1 MVKDVK
7 VAKVEGIKQH
17 RLLICV
23 FDLKER
29 VRLKY
34 KVKPV
39 KRCKVWELKQA
50 ETKAIFSER
59 VQARAALTSKE
70 PGDVEKVWKDL
81 KECLLEEVC
90 GETRCVARQKKTW

>member
-7 VAKVEGIKQH
+7 VVRVECIKQH

-29 VRLKY
+29 VGLKC

-39 KRCKVWELKQA
+39 KRCKVWKL
-50 ETKAIFSER
+50 
-59 VQARAALTSKE
+59 
-70 PGDVEKVWKDL
+70 
-81 KECLLEEVC
+81 
-90 GETRCVARQKKTW
+90 